1 MMLWSLHTENIRLIS
16 RGIIF
21 DVLRLRPII
30 SRHLHVTDTFVNFA
44 AFTVAVT
51 LKGLNIAKG
60 SFKVIHFGDNRKLV
74 SDFM

>member
-1 MMLWSLHTENIRLIS
+1 MYYDYDLFYHDTSTS
-16 RGIIF
+16 RT
-21 DVLRLRPII
+21 
-30 SRHLHVTDTFVNFA
+30 HFVNFA
-44 AFTVAVT
+44 AFTVVVT